1 MRKCK
6 FNIRGQSTL
15 EYAIII
21 AVVVGAL
28 LAMQIYMK
36 RGLEGKLKDSSDNI
50 GAQYSA
56 GNVTSSHTTITTTS
70 SDEKTSSE
78 GSSSNVDTS
87 STLTG
92 TETVEKLDVE
102 KVIEE

>member
-1 MRKCK
+1 MKECK
-6 FNIRGQSTL
+6 FNARAQSTL

-21 AVVVGAL
+21 MVVVGAL

-36 RGLEGKLKDSSDNI
+36 RGLEGKLKDASDNI

-56 GNVTSSHTTITTTS
+56 GNVASSHTTTTVTS

-87 STLTG
+87 SNITG
-92 TETVEKLDVE
+92 SENIERLDVE
-102 KVIEE
+102 QVVPK

>member
-1 MRKCK
+1 MRACK
-6 FNIRGQSTL
+6 FNLRGQSTL
-15 EYAIII
+15 EYAIIV

-56 GNVTSSHTTITTTS
+56 GNVTSSHTTTTATS
-70 SDEKTSSE
+70 SDEKTSAK
-78 GSSSNVDTS
+78 GSSSTVDSS

-92 TETVEKLDVE
+92 SESVEQLSVE
-102 KVIEE
+102 QVIPR

>member
-6 FNIRGQSTL
+6 FNARAQSTL

-21 AVVVGAL
+21 MVVVGAL

-56 GNVTSSHTTITTTS
+56 GNVSSSHTTTTDTTS
-70 SDEKTSSE
+70 EEKTSAQ

-87 STLTG
+87 STITG
-92 TETVEKLDVE
+92 NENIGRLDIE
-102 KVIEE
+102 QVIPK

>member
-1 MRKCK
+1 MRECK
-6 FNIRGQSTL
+6 FNARGQSTL

-21 AVVVGAL
+21 MVVVGAL

-56 GNVTSSHTTITTTS
+56 GNVSSSHTTTTATS
-70 SDEKTSSE
+70 SDEKTSSQ

-87 STLTG
+87 SNITG
-92 TETVEKLDVE
+92 SENIERLDVE
-102 KVIEE
+102 QVVPK

>member
-1 MRKCK
+1 MRACK
-6 FNIRGQSTL
+6 FSIRGQSTL

-21 AVVVGAL
+21 MVVVGAL

-56 GNVTSSHTTITTTS
+56 GNVSSSHTTTTVTS
-70 SDEKTSSE
+70 SDEKTSSG

-87 STLTG
+87 SNITG
-92 TETVEKLDVE
+92 SENVERLDVE
-102 KVIEE
+102 QVVPK

>member
-1 MRKCK
+1 MRKCS
-6 FNIRGQSTL
+6 FNARGQSTL

-21 AVVVGAL
+21 MVVVGAL

-56 GNVTSSHTTITTTS
+56 GNVTSSHTTTTATS
-70 SDEKTSSE
+70 SDEKTSAK
-78 GSSSNVDTS
+78 GSSSTVDSS

-92 TETVEKLDVE
+92 SESVEQLSVE
-102 KVIEE
+102 QVIPR

>member
-1 MRKCK
+1 MKECK
-6 FNIRGQSTL
+6 FNARGQSTL

-21 AVVVGAL
+21 MVVVGAL

-56 GNVTSSHTTITTTS
+56 GNVSSSHTTTTSTS
-70 SDEKTSSE
+70 SDEKTSDQ
-78 GSSSNVDTS
+78 GSFSNVDTS
-87 STLTG
+87 SNITG
-92 TETVEKLDVE
+92 SENIERLDVE
-102 KVIEE
+102 QVVPK